1 MKMIKR
7 FEKWFNHKFA
17 WFFTNGRK
25 INNEAL
31 HIDGMDCVA
40 ITLHDAKLQGLETE
54 VVTWALIYMKN
65 NPSLSISEAITMG
78 YYEWV
83 K

>member
-1 MKMIKR
+1 MRK
-7 FEKWFNHKFA
+7 FNNWFNAKFG
-17 WFFTNGRK
+17 WFFTNGNK
-25 INNEAL
+25 SNKGTL

-40 ITLHDAKLQGLETE
+40 IALHDARQVGLETE
-54 VVTWALIYMKN
+54 VVTWALMYMKN

>member
-1 MKMIKR
+1 MRKITNWINKNL
-7 FEKWFNHKFA
+7 K
-17 WFFTNGRK
+17 WFFTNGNK
-25 INNEAL
+25 SNKETL

-40 ITLHDAKLQGLETE
+40 IALHDARQVGLETE
-54 VVTWALIYMKN
+54 VVTWALMYMKE